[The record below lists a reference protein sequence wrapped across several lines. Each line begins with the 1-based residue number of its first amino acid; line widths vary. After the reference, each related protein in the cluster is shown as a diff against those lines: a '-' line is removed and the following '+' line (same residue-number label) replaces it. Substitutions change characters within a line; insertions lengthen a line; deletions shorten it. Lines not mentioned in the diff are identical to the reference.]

1 MSVKAG
7 RNQRC
12 VCVLGTAT
20 FSSGDAHGVRGAAR
34 LRSCE
39 REKRLMM
46 VIGDMREKSFWKH
59 LYRYNK

>member
-1 MSVKAG
+1 MGAEDLLFVCQLKQG
-7 RNQRC
+7 GIKG

-20 FSSGDAHGVRGAAR
+20 FSNGDAHGVRGAAR

-46 VIGDMREKSFWKH
+46 VIGDMREK
-59 LYRYNK
+59 